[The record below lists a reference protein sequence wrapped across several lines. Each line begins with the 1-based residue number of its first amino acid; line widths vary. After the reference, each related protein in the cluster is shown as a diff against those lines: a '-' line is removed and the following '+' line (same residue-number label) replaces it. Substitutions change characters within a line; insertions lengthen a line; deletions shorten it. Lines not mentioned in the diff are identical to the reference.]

1 VVSVVVLS
9 YNSRERIDTSLHSLR
24 AQDLDE
30 PYEVI
35 VVDSGQD
42 GCAAHV
48 RASYP
53 EVRLLRAESRLLPGG
68 ARNRGVES
76 ARGRYVAF
84 LADDCAARPD
94 WLRRRVAKHRQ
105 GFSAVGGAVTNGTPW
120 HPVGSAHYLVEYAG
134 LIPSDSTLRRPRIP
148 YSLSYERGLF
158 ERLGGFP
165 EDTHAGE
172 DTVFNT
178 RCVAE
183 GVRMGFDAGV
193 QISHASVTRLRSYLR
208 HQYRHGRA
216 LVQCVERHGLPS
228 RIGRAEQ
235 PLAAALCRIFVLFPA
250 WRWLDGLKRVARGRP
265 SLVLAYLVFGP
276 LIWAGYWARSAGAWA
291 ESRSVRGSAPR
302 EGARAA
308 RSRPPPDAGGAG
320 EPESGPRRATSGAT
334 GRHPPARSRR
344 RSGHRGE
351 PEGGEDPP

>member
-1 VVSVVVLS
+1 VSREIGPPRAGRVEPRRDRDPGGATPVISVVVLS
-9 YNSRERIDTSLHSLR
+9 YNSRERIGASLESLR
-24 AQDLDE
+24 AQDIDE

-35 VVDSGQD
+35 VVDSGRD

-48 RASYP
+48 RARYP
-53 EVRLLRAESRLLPGG
+53 EVRLVRAESRLLPGG
-68 ARNRGVES
+68 ARNRGVEA

-134 LIPSDSTLRRPRIP
+134 LIPSGSTLARPRIP
-148 YSLSYERGLF
+148 YSLSYEGALF
-158 ERLGGFP
+158 ERLGHFP
-165 EDTHAGE
+165 EDTQAGE
-172 DTVFNT
+172 DSVFNT
-178 RCVAE
+178 RCVAA

-193 QISHASVTRLRSYLR
+193 QISHRSVTRLGSYLR

-235 PLAAALCRIFVLFPA
+235 PLVAGLCRIFLLFPA
-250 WRWLDGLKRVARGRP
+250 WRWLDGLKRVAYGRP
-265 SLVLAYLVFGP
+265 PLALAYLAFGP
-276 LIWAGYWARSAGAWA
+276 LIWAGYWARSAGAWS
-291 ESRSVRGSAPR
+291 ESRSVRRSGAREGSASGR
-302 EGARAA
+302 E
-308 RSRPPPDAGGAG
+308 PTPD
-320 EPESGPRRATSGAT
+320 
-334 GRHPPARSRR
+334 
-344 RSGHRGE
+344 
-351 PEGGEDPP
+351 